1 MTETAGPLPPP
12 LKLDRLLDD
21 VAQQA
26 TQRNAKEGR
35 MKIQQAGKVLFMAA
49 GLAAAL
55 VGCGGSDTTG
65 GTHNIYFM
73 GSVFNGAT
81 GELVTDY
88 TLTLVYGSHSVKAS
102 VDKTSGRYTV
112 GPLPA
117 WNDYGIVVD
126 SAGFRAFSSY
136 NAGIAPPPPPSVP
149 NATTIQTSGDV
160 YHSNTTQTKDFDAY
174 LFPTDL
180 PVPAAT
186 ITIIEGGSNP
196 MPPSGQIRLQP
207 TNQSLIQGQSADVG
221 GQIWLN
227 DNDILS
233 AVINGSFSNG
243 AYMIADNTL
252 VYGVTYQITVYGVAG
267 FQPNTNVTLQAGLQ
281 TGTSVT
287 VSPAAAAPLQIIS
300 SDIAT
305 CTPPAFAATTPGGQ
319 ISLKFNEPVEFT
331 SLAYKESV
339 DNSSSVSLP
348 LVSCTLNTN
357 LSTTVQER
365 GTTVDVSG
373 DTITFA
379 FNPSV
384 GFSTSVTAGCTPPAS
399 ITSIT
404 YGYGTPTTLQVQP
417 VGDPTHAAALSTLVF
432 SYLSTHG
439 STSSSLICPLTQ

>member
-1 MTETAGPLPPP
+1 MTGAM
-12 LKLDRLLDD
+12 
-21 VAQQA
+21 
-26 TQRNAKEGR
+26 RNA
-35 MKIQQAGKVLFMAA
+35 VAA
-49 GLAAAL
+49 ASLIGLAV
-55 VGCGGSDTTG
+55 VGCGGSDSSG
-65 GTHNIYFM
+65 GNHQIYFM

-81 GELVTDY
+81 GALVTDY
-88 TLTLVYGSHSVKAS
+88 TMTLVYGSHTVTAS

-117 WNDYGIVVD
+117 WNDYGIIVE
-126 SAGFRAFSSY
+126 SSGFRAFSSY
-136 NAGIAPPPPPSVP
+136 NAGIAPPAPPTQAGVS
-149 NATTIQTSGDV
+149 TTSTTSDV
-160 YHSNTTQTKDFDAY
+160 YRSSTTQTKDFDAY
-174 LFPTDL
+174 LFPSDL
-180 PVPAAT
+180 QVPAAT
-186 ITIIEGGSNP
+186 ITIVEGGSTP

-207 TNQSLIQGQSADVG
+207 TNQSLIQGQAADVG

-243 AYMIADNTL
+243 AYMIADSTL

-300 SDIAT
+300 SDIT
-305 CTPPAFAATTPGGQ
+305 SCTPPAFDATTPGGQ

-331 SLAYKESV
+331 SLAYKEAI
-339 DNSSSVSLP
+339 DNSLSVSLP

-357 LSTTVQER
+357 LSATVQER

-379 FNPSV
+379 FTPSV
-384 GFSTSVTAGCTPPAS
+384 GYSMSVQVGCTPPAS
-399 ITSIT
+399 ITSLT
-404 YGYGTPTTLQVQP
+404 YGYGSPTTLSVQP
-417 VGDPTHAAALSTLVF
+417 VGDPSHAAALSTLVF
-432 SYLSTHG
+432 NYLSTHG
-439 STSSSLICPLTQ
+439 STSSSLTCPLTQ